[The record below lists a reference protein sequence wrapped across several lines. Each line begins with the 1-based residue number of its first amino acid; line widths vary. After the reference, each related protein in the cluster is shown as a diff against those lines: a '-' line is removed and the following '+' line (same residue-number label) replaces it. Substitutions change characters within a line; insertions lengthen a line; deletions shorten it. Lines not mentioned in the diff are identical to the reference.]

1 MTNIFFNYCD
11 IQFIYLFIFCLF
23 VFLTNRSYGT
33 LSTGFVYRPEKA
45 ALLLEGGNQE
55 FYKLKNTVKNH
66 MTLAG
71 GQLHFEALK
80 VGKNAGAVLYRY
92 GLLQI

>member
-11 IQFIYLFIFCLF
+11 IQFIYLLIFCLF

-55 FYKLKNTVKNH
+55 FYKLIIL
-66 MTLAG
+66 LAPMLENLG
-71 GQLHFEALK
+71 MAENSLRASFIVQTFGSISKPLNF
-80 VGKNAGAVLYRY
+80 
-92 GLLQI
+92 